1 MSQSL
6 ASVDSEGSW
15 LSGKHVKRVSNK
27 SMMRTSVASSAVQQ
41 NPEFNNS
48 FEELG
53 MADDEYFKRL
63 TPQPDELRRSNPSGD
78 LLGRKASSTLVA
90 TLDAAAESD
99 GEDKLTPSARRSQDS
114 EHVKAG
120 VARQPTVI
128 HRNVRVKSTVGLLA
142 TFDADASTTHDNHA
156 TLDMEPDSPTSD
168 DSGEQVTVQRAKSVD
183 FGKHHVRH
191 LSAGSAK
198 LLDIQKRSS
207 TASHSRLSQY
217 E

>member
-15 LSGKHVKRVSNK
+15 LSGKPVKRISNK
-27 SMMRTSVASSAVQQ
+27 SMMRSSVGSSAVQQ
-41 NPEFNNS
+41 NPDFNNS

-63 TPQPDELRRSNPSGD
+63 TPQPDELRRSNLSSE
-78 LLGRKASSTLVA
+78 LLGRKVSSTAIA

-99 GEDKLTPSARRSQDS
+99 EEDEPTPSARRSEDN
-114 EHVKAG
+114 EHVKEG
-120 VARQPTVI
+120 LARQPTVV
-128 HRNVRVKSTVGLLA
+128 HRNIRVKSAEGLL
-142 TFDADASTTHDNHA
+142 TMFDADAPSSEDPRK
-156 TLDMEPDSPTSD
+156 TLDMEPDSPQSD
-168 DSGEQVTVQRAKSVD
+168 DSGGQIMVQRAQSVD

-207 TASHSRLSQY
+207 TASHSRMSQR